1 MRESSV
7 HAIFVPPLDCPK
19 LQTGPKNAK
28 AMLKE
33 CTPWLHGGVSLLTLL
48 CFPFLLTVELVSY
61 YFIKPTPIPVYA
73 LVMK

>member
-1 MRESSV
+1 MLYFTVSFILVTQCEAHHMRESSV

-48 CFPFLLTVELVSY
+48 CFPSF
-61 YFIKPTPIPVYA
+61 
-73 LVMK
+73 